1 MMKGRFSKRI
11 FLIAPAALSLLAAID
26 AGLLRLGWVMP
37 LPHPDLLL
45 VHGPLMVG
53 AFLGTLVSL
62 ERAVAIK
69 RGWAYAGPLSTAVGG
84 LWLILSPTAQS
95 PRFLYLAGSLVL
107 VVITV
112 IFFRRQP
119 TLYNACVA
127 SGALAWTAGNGL
139 WSLGWP
145 YYVVVP
151 FWMGFLLLTIAGERL
166 ELSRLLRLSTTSRVL
181 FNFSSGLFVAG
192 LILAAVGF
200 VAEPEARIVFG
211 ATNEVYSSVWFGR
224 GTRLMGAGLW
234 LTGLWLVYYDMAR
247 RSLRKEGLP
256 RFMGVSLLLGYGW
269 LIFSGLLWTVYGPL
283 VAGPAHDAV
292 LHTFFLGFVFGMIF
306 AHAPVIFPA
315 VLKRSLD
322 FHPVFYTH
330 LALLQIGLMVRI
342 GGDLTDWFQVR
353 SWGGMANALALVLF
367 LANTVYR
374 VLKGRPL

>member
-1 MMKGRFSKRI
+1 
-11 FLIAPAALSLLAAID
+11 
-26 AGLLRLGWVMP
+26 MP

-62 ERAVAIK
+62 ERAVAIN
-69 RGWAYAGPLSTAVGG
+69 RNWAYAGPLATALGG
-84 LWLILSPTAQS
+84 LWLILSPTAMS
-95 PRFLYLAGSLVL
+95 PRFLYLAGSVVL

-112 IFFRRQP
+112 IFLRRQP

-127 SGALAWTAGNGL
+127 LGACTWTAGNGL
-139 WSLGWP
+139 WALGWP
-145 YYVVVP
+145 FFVVVP

-166 ELSRLLRLSTTSRVL
+166 ELSRLLSLSTTSRFL
-181 FNFSSGLFVAG
+181 FNFSSGVFVAG
-192 LILAAVGF
+192 LILAAMGF

-224 GTRLMGAGLW
+224 GTRLMGAGL
-234 LTGLWLVYYDMAR
+234 LLIGLWLVYFDMAR

-256 RFMGVSLLLGYGW
+256 RFMGICLLLGYGW
-269 LIFSGLLWTVYGPL
+269 LVFSGLLWTVYGPL

-322 FHPVFYTH
+322 FHPAFYTH
-330 LALLQIGLMVRI
+330 LALLQIGLLVRI
-342 GGDLTDWFQVR
+342 SGDLTDTFQVR
-353 SWGGMANALALVLF
+353 SWGGMLNALALVLF
-367 LANTVYR
+367 LLNTVFR